1 MRVTESN
8 IAANFLNNINQTRE
22 RITVEQAQL
31 ATGKRVTKVSDDPQ
45 ATDSILRLKSF
56 LSANAQY
63 QTNNAQA
70 EADTEATESAL
81 NNFSDLLV
89 NLKGILSQAT
99 NGAQTLN
106 LQTYAD
112 QIDQLLGDAV
122 GIANTKSN
130 GRYLFGGTN
139 TLQQP
144 FTLAADHSSVTVNP
158 NGITGSI
165 EVPINEGVNQTVNI
179 DGQEAFQGTSIFDLM
194 IEVKN
199 KLQSGLN
206 PTSDESAA
214 LDTYLEHV
222 ATETGKAGSMLG
234 NIQNND
240 AMLSSQQTQIQQ
252 LLSVQQ
258 DSDVA
263 ETTLKFNQDQLSLQ
277 AALSSGA
284 SVLPK
289 TLLDFLK

>member
-81 NNFSDLLV
+81 NSFSDLLV